1 MKPMPLDD
9 VDALDHARNEIAL
22 LANLVGNL
30 DDLRLNERETYG
42 LNHLLDRWQ
51 ETLSH
56 ALEAMR
62 PEEEAEDQPGRA

>member
-1 MKPMPLDD
+1 MKTLPLDD

-30 DDLRLNERETYG
+30 DSLNLGERETNG
-42 LNHLLDRWQ
+42 LSHLLDGWQ

-56 ALEAMR
+56 ALEAME
-62 PEEEAEDQPGRA
+62 PEAEAEDQPGPA